1 MERQLKQPLRGTV
14 NIIRFNW
21 PLYSIILGLAIVIFT
36 VAYVLPSIK
45 YICLIS
51 GSLIF
56 LSTLVSLVTSWY
68 VYDYSPLYTLP
79 WIQQF
84 RNTPNEV
91 IVNITA
97 GFDETSGT
105 IKATLPH
112 RYFYI
117 FDFYDP
123 ARHTEASIKRARKL
137 YPAPADTQAIQT
149 HSIPLNEN
157 SADKVFIIFSAH
169 EIREEAERIRLFRE
183 LKRILKP
190 GGQIFLTEH
199 LRDIPNFLAY
209 NIGCLHFYPKS
220 VWQYTIKK
228 AGLLTIQQQKTTPF
242 ITTFTIIKNGIS
254 S

>member
-1 MERQLKQPLRGTV
+1 MDRQLKQPLRGTV
-14 NIIRFNW
+14 NIMRFNW
-21 PLYSIILGLAIVIFT
+21 PLYALVFGLTITTIAA
-36 VAYVLPSIK
+36 AYVLPSLK

-51 GSLIF
+51 GSFIF
-56 LSTLVSLVTSWY
+56 LSTLVSLLTSWY

-84 RNTPNEV
+84 RNTYNEV

-97 GFDETSGT
+97 GFDETSET
-105 IKATLPH
+105 IKTTLPH
-112 RYFYI
+112 QYFYI

-123 ARHTEASIKRARKL
+123 AKHTEASIKRARKL
-137 YPAPADTQAIQT
+137 YPAPVDTQTIQT
-149 HSIPLNEN
+149 HSIPLRDN

-169 EIREEAERIRLFRE
+169 EIREEAERIRFFKE

-199 LRDIPNFLAY
+199 LRNIPNFLAY
-209 NIGCLHFYPKS
+209 NIGYLHFYPKS